1 MKHETI
7 MPAYDRTADLDDVWR
22 EETDPE
28 NELGECCTGLFR
40 INEADADL
48 VGLICEDTLG
58 RWVHSREQAIIILS
72 WDTVRRVERVT
83 FEQWSEQQ

>member
-7 MPAYDRTADLDDVWR
+7 MPAYDYTVDLDDVWI

-28 NELGECCTGLFR
+28 NVLGECCTGLFT

-48 VGLICEDTLG
+48 VGLICEDNQG
-58 RWVHSREQAIIILS
+58 KWVHSREQAIIILS
-72 WDTVRRVERVT
+72 WDTVRRVERVA
-83 FEQWSEQQ
+83 FEQWGEQQ